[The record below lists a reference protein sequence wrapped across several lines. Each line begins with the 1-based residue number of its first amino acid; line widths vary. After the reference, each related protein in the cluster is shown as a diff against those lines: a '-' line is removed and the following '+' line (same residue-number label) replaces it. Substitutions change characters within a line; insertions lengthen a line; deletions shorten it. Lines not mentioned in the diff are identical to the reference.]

1 MKSIKDLTTR
11 VFVMF
16 AVTLIAVSM
25 MSMCIPVK
33 AATDDGIM
41 PYSIGSTN
49 FSFTGGCD
57 VTRNVTGMWLDII
70 VRATASNN
78 NNETITLEVYVAKTG
93 KTKTYTFL
101 SDGQN
106 HTYKGIYLGLSG
118 GSSVRFRFNGANPAI
133 TIYQFLQYGS

>member
-1 MKSIKDLTTR
+1 MKSIKNLTTR

-41 PYSIGSTN
+41 PLSSDE
-49 FSFTGGCD
+49 FSFSFKNRT
-57 VTRNVTGMWLDII
+57 TIASNVAGTWMDIK

-78 NNETITLEVYVAKTG
+78 NNETITVDVYITNTG
-93 KTKTYTFL
+93 KTKSYTFL
-101 SDGQN
+101 SDGKD
-106 HTYKGIYLGLSG
+106 HTYKNIYLGSSG
-118 GSSVRFRFNGANPAI
+118 GSNVAFTFTGANPEI
-133 TIYQFLQYGS
+133 TIYQFLRYGA

>member
-1 MKSIKDLTTR
+1 MKSIKNLTTR

-41 PYSIGSTN
+41 PYSSGQHT
-49 FSFTGGCD
+49 FSFKNRTTF
-57 VTRNVTGMWLDII
+57 TRNVTGIWMDII

-78 NNETITLEVYVAKTG
+78 NNETITLSVYITNTG
-93 KTKTYTFL
+93 KTKSYTFL
-101 SDGQN
+101 SDGKD
-106 HTYKGIYLGLSG
+106 HKYTGIYLGLSG
-118 GSSVRFRFNGANPAI
+118 GSNVAFTFTGANPEI
-133 TIYQFLQYGS
+133 TIYQYLQYGS